1 MRNITMLTI
10 VPYKYAKDFKEK
22 GRISDFSTLPQ
33 IHEKTM
39 QVIRDFIEEN
49 VGYDNLPLASLRC
62 VKTGSLE
69 GVDFEEYLTANSNES
84 VLFQLE
90 IPEDMIVSVDYD
102 VLLECSNDMF
112 HAIDEMDLDFSADT
126 LRCNLTLGIEGDE
139 SDGIISFIPFLDYDK
154 CKFFA
159 KLSKDFKAEG
169 NMLEDGKTQI
179 RLKTLSSF
187 EN

>member
-10 VPYKYAKDFKEK
+10 VPYKYARDFKEK

-69 GVDFEEYLTANSNES
+69 GVDFEEYLNANSNES

-90 IPEDMIVSVDYD
+90 IPEDMIVSIDYD

-112 HAIDEMDLDFSADT
+112 HAMDEMDLDFSEET
-126 LRCNLTLGIEGDE
+126 LRSNLILGINDD

-159 KLSKDFKAEG
+159 KLSKDFKAEK
-169 NMLEDGKTQI
+169 NMLKDSSKQI